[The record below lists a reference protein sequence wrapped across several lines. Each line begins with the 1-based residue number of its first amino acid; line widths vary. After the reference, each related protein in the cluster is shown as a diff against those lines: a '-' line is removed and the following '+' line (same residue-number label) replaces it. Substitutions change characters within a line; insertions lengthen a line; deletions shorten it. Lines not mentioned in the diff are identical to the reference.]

1 MAYTPVSE
9 GMRSTSTNLAHLA
22 SVFYR
27 KKALDRL
34 TKKFQFDKATMKDML
49 PKASG
54 RTVQFF
60 RYNNLSENTTPKS
73 PEGSV
78 GSPTFVSSRT
88 VSASVSQYTNFINV
102 SDMLVDTA
110 IDPIVQNTAELLG
123 YQAGLSVDTITR
135 SIIDAESTSTDISL
149 TGSYLKASD
158 FRSARARLTGLDV
171 EPMDDGYFLAIAHP
185 YVTFDL
191 VNDPSAN
198 GLADIAKYTSV
209 PGWQNKPE
217 DRGQLAIVGGC
228 KIIESTNVNLTAGTP
243 NKWRVYVFGK
253 GGIGSVD
260 LEGRGPSRIVD
271 PKKQRFNISVIRGE
285 KSIYDPE
292 GVISAAVSYNYVFT
306 VVVLEGPA
314 GIGGTYRYKT
324 MDAPSSIVA

>member
-9 GMRSTSTNLAHLA
+9 GMRTTSTNLAHLA

-27 KKALDRL
+27 KKGLTRL
-34 TKKFQFDKATMKDML
+34 LKKFHFNKATEKDML
-49 PKASG
+49 PKQNG
-54 RTVQFF
+54 RTVQFY
-60 RYNNLSENTTPKS
+60 RYNNLGENTTPKS

-88 VSASVSQYTNFINV
+88 VSATVAQYTNFINI
-102 SDMLVDTA
+102 SDLLVDTA

-123 YQAGLSVDTITR
+123 YQAGLSVDSLVR
-135 SIIDAESTSTDISL
+135 MVIDAEQASTDMAL

-158 FRSARARLTGLDV
+158 FRAARARLTGVDV

-191 VNDPSAN
+191 INDPSAN
-198 GLADIAKYTSV
+198 GLADISKYTNPNQV
-209 PGWQNKPE
+209 MTKPS
-217 DRGQLAIVGGC
+217 DRELLTTVGGC
-228 KIIESTNVNLTAGTP
+228 RIIESTNVNLAAGTP

-253 GGIGSVD
+253 GGVGSVD
-260 LEGRGPSRIVD
+260 LEGRGPSRITN
-271 PKKQRFNISVIRGE
+271 PQKERFNINVINGE

-292 GVISAAVSYNYVFT
+292 GVIKAAVSYNFVFT
-306 VVVLEGPA
+306 TIVLEGPA
-314 GIGGTYRYKT
+314 GIGGTYRFKT
-324 MDAPSSIVA
+324 LEAPSSIVS